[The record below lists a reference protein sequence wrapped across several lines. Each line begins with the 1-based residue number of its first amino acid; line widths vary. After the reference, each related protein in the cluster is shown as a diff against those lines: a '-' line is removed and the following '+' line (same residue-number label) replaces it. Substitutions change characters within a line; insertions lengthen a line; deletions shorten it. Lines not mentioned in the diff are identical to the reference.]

1 MRRRFSLFLIVCLT
15 AIIAILLL
23 LLSLFGV
30 LNPADS
36 KLEHSLTQQLDYSFD
51 RITRNMDQLAA
62 YTVDF
67 SKEMTVQIN
76 TMNIPFDSLR
86 NNPEALTELQYK
98 SYTTVLG
105 NMKLADCSGAFFMLN
120 TTVNDSL
127 NDTYYSGIYLKY
139 ANIGSDTTFQNSV
152 CMFRGNP
159 QVARQH
165 NINLFSTWEY
175 ETKKNTFPQ
184 MEEVLTQF
192 ESNPSKGYLLT
203 AAYQLP
209 DAWEHVRF
217 LCTPIADDKGNIIGV
232 CGFELSDPFFEAQYC
247 VSDAEYPSMV
257 CALLEQ
263 ENGIYTGQ
271 LARN

>member
-62 YTVDF
+62 YAVDF

-76 TMNIPFDSLR
+76 AMNIPFDSLR

-98 SYTTVLG
+98 TYTTVLS

-139 ANIGSDTTFQNSV
+139 ANIGSVLIITLLSVLMCIDLSHRYVKPLLKSMEKIKKSSTTI
-152 CMFRGNP
+152 MR
-159 QVARQH
+159 
-165 NINLFSTWEY
+165 I
-175 ETKKNTFPQ
+175 
-184 MEEVLTQF
+184 
-192 ESNPSKGYLLT
+192 YL
-203 AAYQLP
+203 
-209 DAWEHVRF
+209 
-217 LCTPIADDKGNIIGV
+217 K
-232 CGFELSDPFFEAQYC
+232 
-247 VSDAEYPSMV
+247 
-257 CALLEQ
+257 
-263 ENGIYTGQ
+263 
-271 LARN
+271 